1 MRAFNRVLLAL
12 AFPIVSL
19 FDAVAAAPARSNAS
33 SYSAESARARL
44 LGGDRD
50 DDALLFAITGNYEP
64 YEYVTGA
71 GERDVLTGDALP
83 ADVPTG
89 FAVETIKRAC
99 DACDLSCEFVLAD
112 AADCWTSGGFP
123 GLGLQAGHFDACAAY
138 TATSRRQ
145 LGVAFGDAV
154 SRPRA
159 AGILTR
165 LAPSTREPVV
175 RPTDDLSDVVVAVVG
190 GYATTARSIGASRN
204 TCANETFNG
213 SPVDGLIALV
223 ADDPHGGPDA
233 AMRALLDGDADALYA
248 YASLIE
254 DRKGCKQ
261 LGCDASLYDGLGTK
275 YAWIHVDMLEYQ
287 VNGTT
292 LAMTKKGSPLID
304 AFNPCVRSVMRS
316 TWYAD
321 ACARYAAAGFDDVEC
336 YPNAHFEAAEEGDDL
351 DDDLGD
357 DADAPSP
364 SPAPAPASG
373 GGGVGKCASGRC
385 PCDA

>member
-1 MRAFNRVLLAL
+1 MGDVGQVRAAIGAL
-12 AFPIVSL
+12 
-19 FDAVAAAPARSNAS
+19 
-33 SYSAESARARL
+33 Y
-44 LGGDRD
+44 G
-50 DDALLFAITGNYEP
+50 
-64 YEYVTGA
+64 
-71 GERDVLTGDALP
+71 
-83 ADVPTG
+83 
-89 FAVETIKRAC
+89 
-99 DACDLSCEFVLAD
+99 AD
-112 AADCWTSGGFP
+112 AA
-123 GLGLQAGHFDACAAY
+123 
-138 TATSRRQ
+138 RQ
-145 LGVAFGDAV
+145 K
-154 SRPRA
+154 
-159 AGILTR
+159 
-165 LAPSTREPVV
+165 E
-175 RPTDDLSDVVVAVVG
+175 
-190 GYATTARSIGASRN
+190 
-204 TCANETFNG
+204 ANEFLVQHASTDAAW
-213 SPVDGLIALV
+213 STSLALV

-351 DDDLGD
+351 DDDSGD